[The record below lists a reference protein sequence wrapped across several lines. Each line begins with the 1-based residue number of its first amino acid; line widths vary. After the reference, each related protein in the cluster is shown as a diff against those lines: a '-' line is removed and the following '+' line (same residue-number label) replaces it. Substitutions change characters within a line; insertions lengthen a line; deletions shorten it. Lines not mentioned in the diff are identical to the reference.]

1 MNISLKAADFADDFD
16 QFYVDHTS
24 KDIPT
29 IHQKIVS
36 KAEKKFWMLES
47 KLKDQSVQSKGCCF
61 KLHSAIGLQC
71 ESICWESSSSS

>member
-47 KLKDQSVQSKGCCF
+47 KLKDQSVQST
-61 KLHSAIGLQC
+61 
-71 ESICWESSSSS
+71 